1 MRGRIRRS
9 ATVMTAVALAALL
22 AIPAGSAFAK
32 GGPPAGAGGGT
43 GGPAVGGGGGSH
55 GGGGGGGE
63 TTLANNLSV
72 PAIFVSANGTAQMPG
87 PTCDGQYRAPASTEV
102 PLTGF
107 EIDPTAYYYVQ
118 GVNVWQAG
126 CLLKAPADAPTVLAD
141 WGDNLSGTAKMSVG
155 SPIRVEVGLDAK
167 AQGLEGLT
175 VVKLEPSKA
184 DRLSK
189 YGTLATPNGTGGYYA
204 TSVNPFQETR
214 VWDADAS
221 LTIYNKATG
230 AVVTNAAATAE
241 INATGRVVYGYNL
254 RVTTAGTYTIEF
266 RTTNVKMTNA
276 TGEDGRLFSLDIVVS
291 GSGGGGGGG
300 GRR

>member
-1 MRGRIRRS
+1 MKGRIRRS
-9 ATVMTAVALAALL
+9 VTVIGAVTLAALL
-22 AIPAGSAFAK
+22 AVPGAALAK
-32 GGPPAGAGGGT
+32 GGPPAGAGAGKGG
-43 GGPAVGGGGGSH
+43 

-72 PAIFVSANGTAQMPG
+72 PAIFVSTNGTAQMPG
-87 PTCDGQYRAPASTEV
+87 PVCDGEYRAPAPTEV

-107 EIDPTAYYYVQ
+107 EIDPAAYYYVQ

-126 CLLKAPADAPTVLAD
+126 CLLKAPADAPAVLAD
-141 WGDNLSGTAKMSVG
+141 WGDNLTGTAKMSVG
-155 SPIRVEVGLDAK
+155 SPIRVEVGLDAL

-204 TSVNPFQETR
+204 TSVKPFAETR

-221 LTIYNKATG
+221 LKIYNKATG

-266 RTTNVKMTNA
+266 RTTNVVMTNA
-276 TGEDGRLFSLDIVVS
+276 TGEDGHLFSLDIVVS
-291 GSGGGGGGG
+291 SSSGGGGG

>member
-1 MRGRIRRS
+1 MKGRIRRS
-9 ATVMTAVALAALL
+9 VTVIGAVTLAVLMAVPGAAL
-22 AIPAGSAFAK
+22 AK
-32 GGPPAGAGGGT
+32 GGPPAGAGAGKGG
-43 GGPAVGGGGGSH
+43 

-87 PTCDGQYRAPASTEV
+87 PVCDGQYRPPAATEV
-102 PLTGF
+102 PLAGF
-107 EIDPTAYYYVQ
+107 EIDPTAFYFVQ

-126 CLLKAPADAPTVLAD
+126 CLLTAPAGAPTVLAD
-141 WGDNLSGTAKMSVG
+141 WGDNLTGTAKMSVG
-155 SPIRVEVGLDAK
+155 SPIRVEVGLDAA
-167 AQGLEGLT
+167 AQQLVGLT

-189 YGTLATPNGTGGYYA
+189 YGTLAMPNGTGGYFA
-204 TSVNPFQETR
+204 SPLDFAETR

-221 LTIYNKATG
+221 LKIYNKDTG
-230 AVVTNAAATAE
+230 AVVTNATATAE

-266 RTTNVKMTNA
+266 RTTNVEMTNA
-276 TGEDGRLFSLDIVVS
+276 TGEDGHLFSLDIVVS

-300 GRR
+300 GGGGRK